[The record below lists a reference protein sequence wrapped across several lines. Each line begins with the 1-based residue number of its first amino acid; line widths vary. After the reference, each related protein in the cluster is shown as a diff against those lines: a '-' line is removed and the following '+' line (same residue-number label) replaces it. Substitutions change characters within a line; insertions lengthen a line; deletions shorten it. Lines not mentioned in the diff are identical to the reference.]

1 LSNFSTSFNLDKK
14 FPATVYRAVY
24 PRTRQHSREHKITQL
39 KEVKGTR
46 RGYWKPVI
54 TEMLHRTFTGKDTQS
69 WNTLTIVI
77 LTEVCTEGQ
86 AIACSSYEDCW
97 CNAQTGRRINPM
109 FLTSHFRNIGL

>member
-14 FPATVYRAVY
+14 FPATIYRAAY
-24 PRTRQHSREHKITQL
+24 PRTKQHRREHKITEL

-46 RGYWKPVI
+46 GGYWKPVI
-54 TEMLHRTFTGKDTQS
+54 TETYRTFTRKDTQS
-69 WNTLTIVI
+69 WSTLTIVM

-86 AIACSSYEDCW
+86 AIACRSYEDCW
-97 CNAQTGRRINPM
+97 CDAQTGRRINPL